1 MSMRIQ
7 STPCVVT
14 KRSLQRFK
22 AIDGESGFKMTVFAV
37 QMQMR
42 FDNEKREL
50 VERFPSIN
58 RADKWGKIK
67 FILSPSANPFKPEL
81 VIGDIHECL
90 SGFNDNDYLLL
101 IGNPVLIGMATAIA
115 ANNSG
120 GLVNFLQWSGRH
132 NTYTE
137 ITARL
142 F

>member
-1 MSMRIQ
+1 
-7 STPCVVT
+7 
-14 KRSLQRFK
+14 
-22 AIDGESGFKMTVFAV
+22 MTVFAV

-42 FDNEKREL
+42 FDNDKREL

-90 SGFNDNDYLLL
+90 SGFNNNDYLLL